1 MSSAG
6 RSPKSRHASRH
17 ERAIQA
23 GPARPC
29 SRVVSAGPRAHA
41 LLHPRQE
48 RGDRARLRRVR
59 QSRALGVRQGR
70 RSEDALS
77 RALSAIRRLGTRRA
91 AERYDRR
98 RNLRTLAGG
107 DVSDRHPHH
116 PEHHRPSTYHEKLTA
131 AVLELLAEKNI
142 LSPAQITES
151 IAVMDARGPHLGAK
165 VVARAWTDAAFK
177 QRLLADGSAACREM
191 GIDVCTLCSCY
202 PKMLLGIPP
211 AWYKSKAYRSR
222 TAREPRKVLAEFGL
236 DVPGDVTVRV
246 HDSTADMRYL
256 VLPLRPRGTDGWTA
270 AQLEQLVTRD
280 AMIGVAR
287 AKEPAAV

>member
-1 MSSAG
+1 
-6 RSPKSRHASRH
+6 
-17 ERAIQA
+17 
-23 GPARPC
+23 
-29 SRVVSAGPRAHA
+29 
-41 LLHPRQE
+41 
-48 RGDRARLRRVR
+48 
-59 QSRALGVRQGR
+59 
-70 RSEDALS
+70 
-77 RALSAIRRLGTRRA
+77 
-91 AERYDRR
+91 
-98 RNLRTLAGG
+98 
-107 DVSDRHPHH
+107 VSDRHPHH

-191 GIDVCTLCSCY
+191 GIDVGTLKLVVVENTEQVHNVIVCTLCSCY